1 MAGVL
6 DRVDILLSEDSSG
19 STAARELRG
28 EYHAMRS
35 LQHYLGAP
43 CDSAGALAHARE
55 ALQRIPARQHSVRGF
70 ATIML
75 AMSLQM
81 TGDLGGAFSAL
92 SEAMGETEALNT
104 TYHTRLLITRG
115 FLTWME
121 ADLTGLKQVAGQV
134 LNLSR
139 QLGLHESIVVGHNL
153 LGIGHYCR
161 GELDAAE
168 RELTAALEHK
178 HINTFNFAHSAFAL
192 ALTLQSKGNPSGAV
206 NAGEMVSRIAVETG
220 NAPLLEMAGA
230 FEAELSLRQGKVS
243 DAARW
248 AKTYDPY
255 PLRAQHRFYLP
266 QLTMAKTLVA
276 QVTTESRLQ
285 ADDLLSR
292 MEAFFSSVHSTR
304 FLIDVHALQALLHD
318 ARSEEAAA
326 MGKLTEAL
334 ALAEPG
340 GFVRP
345 FLDLGDPMADLLV
358 RFRGQ
363 NGHGDYVKGLI
374 EAFDG
379 EGTSKPA
386 VVSSGADVLIDPLT
400 GREIDILGLLS
411 KRLRNKEIA
420 DRLSISSETVR
431 RHTANIYQK
440 LDVHDRRQAVERA
453 LSLRILPEG

>member
-1 MAGVL
+1 MA
-6 DRVDILLSEDSSG
+6 
-19 STAARELRG
+19 
-28 EYHAMRS
+28 
-35 LQHYLGAP
+35 
-43 CDSAGALAHARE
+43 
-55 ALQRIPARQHSVRGF
+55 
-70 ATIML
+70 
-75 AMSLQM
+75 
-81 TGDLGGAFSAL
+81 
-92 SEAMGETEALNT
+92 ETEALNT
-104 TYHTRLLITRG
+104 TYHTRLLVTRG
-115 FLTWME
+115 FLSWLE
-121 ADLTGLKQVAGQV
+121 ADLTGLKQVAGQL

-139 QLGLHESIVVGHNL
+139 QLDLHESIVVGHNL
-153 LGIGHYCR
+153 LGIGHYCL

-206 NAGEMVSRIAVETG
+206 DTGEMVSRIAVETG
-220 NAPLLEMAGA
+220 NAPLVEMAGA
-230 FEAELSLRQGKVS
+230 FQAELSLRQGRVA

-255 PLRAQHRFYLP
+255 PIRAQHRFYVP

-276 QVTTESRLQ
+276 QGTTESRQQ

-304 FLIDVHALQALLHD
+304 FLIDIHAVQALLHD
-318 ARSEEAAA
+318 ANNEEATA

-334 ALAEPG
+334 SLAEPG

-358 RFRGQ
+358 RLRGQ
-363 NGHGDYVKGLI
+363 NGRGDYVKGLI
-374 EAFDG
+374 EAFAG
-379 EGTSKPA
+379 EGTPGPA
-386 VVSSGADVLIDPLT
+386 VASSGADALVDPLT
-400 GREIDILGLLS
+400 GREIDILALLT

-420 DRLSISSETVR
+420 DQFGISPETVR